1 MLGPDATNE
10 TATMQIYVN
19 GEEKQIPEATDMAAL
34 IELMQLT
41 GQRIA
46 VEINEELVPRSTFN
60 DHRLQENDR
69 VEIIQ
74 AVGGG

>member
-1 MLGPDATNE
+1 
-10 TATMQIYVN
+10 MQIYLN
-19 GEEKQIPEATDMAAL
+19 GVEKQIPDSSNMAGL
-34 IELMQLT
+34 IELLDLS

-46 VEINEELVPRSTFN
+46 VEVNEELVPRSTFN
-60 DHRLQENDR
+60 QHLLKENDR

>member
-1 MLGPDATNE
+1 
-10 TATMQIYVN
+10 MQIYVN
-19 GEEKQIPEATDMAAL
+19 GEEKQIPDATDMAHL

-46 VEINEELVPRSTFN
+46 VEVNEELVPRSTFS
-60 DHRLQENDR
+60 DFRLKAFDR
-69 VEIIQ
+69 IEIIH

>member
-1 MLGPDATNE
+1 
-10 TATMQIYVN
+10 MQIYLN
-19 GEEKQIPEATDMAAL
+19 GVEKQIPDTANMAKL
-34 IELMQLT
+34 IEILDLS

-46 VEINEELVPRSTFN
+46 VEVNEELVPRSTF
-60 DHRLQENDR
+60 DEHRLNEHDR

>member
-1 MLGPDATNE
+1 
-10 TATMQIYVN
+10 MQIYLN
-19 GEEKQIPEATDMAAL
+19 GEEKQIPDASNMAKL
-34 IELMQLT
+34 IELLELG

-46 VEINEELVPRSTFN
+46 VEVNEELVPRSSFN
-60 DHRLQENDR
+60 QHLLHEQDR

>member
-1 MLGPDATNE
+1 
-10 TATMQIYVN
+10 MQIYLN
-19 GEEKQIPEATDMAAL
+19 GVEKQIPDTSSMAGL
-34 IELMQLT
+34 IELLDLS

-46 VEINEELVPRSTFN
+46 VEVNEELVPRSTFN
-60 DHRLQENDR
+60 QHLLKENDR

>member
-1 MLGPDATNE
+1 
-10 TATMQIYVN
+10 MQIYLN
-19 GEEKQIPEATDMAAL
+19 GEEKQIPDALDMAGL
-34 IELMQLT
+34 IKLLDLT

-46 VEINEELVPRSTFN
+46 VEVNEELVPRSTFN
-60 DHRLQENDR
+60 SHLLQEQDH